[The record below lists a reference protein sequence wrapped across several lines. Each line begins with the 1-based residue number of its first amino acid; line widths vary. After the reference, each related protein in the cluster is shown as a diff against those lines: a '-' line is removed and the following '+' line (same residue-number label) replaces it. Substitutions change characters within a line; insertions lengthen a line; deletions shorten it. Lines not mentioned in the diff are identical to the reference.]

1 MTELIKLL
9 CGYLKNGTDDQK
21 QMAEEMMLFIA
32 KEKQAVLEPE
42 YFIKYKL
49 GMKMTNPKYDIIE
62 KDGCDLYDEQT
73 VFTGEDILRCP
84 HGLYEVHWDGV
95 GGRAG
100 VSLASIGSLYSGARW
115 ISPTNWT
122 SDDNLAKPSGV
133 LKTHL
138 YGIKKLVLIRK
149 A

>member
-73 VFTGEDILRCP
+73 VFTGEDILNAP
-84 HGLYEVHWDGV
+84 EGLYEFQF
-95 GGRAG
+95 
-100 VSLASIGSLYSGARW
+100 
-115 ISPTNWT
+115 
-122 SDDNLAKPSGV
+122 KE
-133 LKTHL
+133 KTHCRNL
-138 YGIKKLVLIRK
+138 HILGAIGQRCINKKHYWLTSWGDFSPAPLELCSDLEKLVLIRK